1 MRQQAPFLHC
11 GDRVSRHYTDILIAL
26 LPTLI
31 LPTLYYGLRPLLLV
45 LTGLCAA
52 VLCELIGC
60 ACMHRRPTVGDGS
73 AAATGALIGAL
84 MSPLCPYWMPAIGA
98 AFAIWVVKLPF
109 GGSGRYLFS
118 PAAAALALLTQC
130 WPHRLFTYPV
140 LSTPL
145 PLTVEVPLASVVTET
160 SPAGQLFTGA
170 YTVNDRMTLLLGM
183 APGPIAATSVLVLLA
198 AAVFLCIRR
207 SAFLWVTCPYVVTCA
222 VFALLFPR
230 MDGALLN
237 GVITELC
244 SGYLL
249 FAGVFLL
256 NSCITPCS
264 RPGRIAYG
272 VLAGLLVML
281 LRHFGQFEEGA
292 CFAVLLANAAA
303 PLLDRWG
310 WRLQAFWL
318 RRRERKE
325 ALRA

>member
-11 GDRVSRHYTDILIAL
+11 GDRVSRHYADTLIAL

-31 LPTLYYGLRPLLLV
+31 LPIMYYGLRPLLLV
-45 LTGLCAA
+45 LSGLVTA
-52 VLCELIGC
+52 VICEWLGCLC
-60 ACMHRRPTVGDGS
+60 MRRRPTVGDCS

-84 MSPLCPYWMPAIGA
+84 MSPLCPYWMPMIGA
-98 AFAIWVVKLPF
+98 AFAILVVKLPF
-109 GGSGRYLFS
+109 GGTGHYLFS

-140 LSTPL
+140 LSTKL
-145 PLTVEVPLASVVTET
+145 PLSGSISPSSFVTET

-183 APGPIAATSVLVLLA
+183 VPGPIAATGVLVLLA
-198 AAVFLCIRR
+198 AALYLCIRR
-207 SAFLWVTCPYVVTCA
+207 SAFLWVTGPYILTCA
-222 VFALLFPR
+222 AAALLFPR
-230 MDGALLN
+230 MDGAPLT

-256 NSCITPCS
+256 HSCITPCS
-264 RPGRIAYG
+264 RVGRIAYG
-272 VLAGLLVML
+272 VLAGLFVML

-292 CFAVLLANAAA
+292 CFAVLMANAAA
-303 PLLDRWG
+303 PLLDRLG
-310 WRLQAFWL
+310 WRLQTLWIH
-318 RRRERKE
+318 RRERKE
-325 ALRA
+325 AKQA

>member
-11 GDRVSRHYTDILIAL
+11 GDRVYHHYADILIAL
-26 LPTLI
+26 VPTLI

-45 LTGLCAA
+45 LSGLVTA
-52 VLCELIGC
+52 VFCELIGC
-60 ACMHRRPTVGDGS
+60 LCMRRKPTVGDCS

-84 MSPLCPYWMPAIGA
+84 MSPLCPYWMPVIGA
-98 AFAIWVVKLPF
+98 AFAILIVKLPF
-109 GGSGRYLFS
+109 GGTGRYLFS
-118 PAAAALALLTQC
+118 PAAAALALLSQC

-145 PLTVEVPLASVVTET
+145 PLTGEITLSSYVTET

-170 YTVNDRMTLLLGM
+170 YTVNDHMSLLLGM
-183 APGPIAATSVLVLLA
+183 VPGPIAATGVLVLLA
-198 AAVFLCIRR
+198 AAAFLCIRR
-207 SAFLWVTCPYVVTCA
+207 SAFLWVTCPYILTCA

-237 GVITELC
+237 SVITELC

-249 FAGVFLL
+249 FTGVFLL
-256 NSCITPCS
+256 HSCITPCS

-292 CFAVLLANAAA
+292 CFAVLIANAFA
-303 PLLDRWG
+303 PMLDRLG
-310 WRLQAFWL
+310 WRLQSGFTHW
-318 RRRERKE
+318 RERKE
-325 ALRA
+325 VKRA